1 MSNYKDYYSAEE
13 VADLLD
19 LHVRTVRRFIREGK
33 LGATRLGKQYRISAQ
48 ELSRFVGSDEKTKPP
63 HRQRGVRVA
72 STVDVDVVSPDEAQR
87 ITNLLM
93 GAFHSSPEAEHG
105 KRLECIYYEERAE
118 LRIAVH
124 ADLVTATAVLGMVN
138 GLIGSK

>member
-1 MSNYKDYYSAEE
+1 MSNFKDYYSAEE
-13 VADLLD
+13 IADLLD

-33 LGATRLGKQYRISAQ
+33 LEATRLGKQYRISAQ
-48 ELSRFVGSDEKTKPP
+48 ELSRFVGSDEKSQP

-87 ITNLLM
+87 ITNLLL

-138 GLIGSK
+138 GLIESN